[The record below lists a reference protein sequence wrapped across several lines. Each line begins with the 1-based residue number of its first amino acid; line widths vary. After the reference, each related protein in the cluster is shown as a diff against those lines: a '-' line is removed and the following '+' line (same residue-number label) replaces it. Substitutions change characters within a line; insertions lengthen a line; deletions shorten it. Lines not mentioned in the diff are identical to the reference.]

1 MRKKLDN
8 RSLTFPSV
16 RPVLIA
22 SVIIFLLGLF
32 LPPVLAKRVFGPD
45 FLGGIGT
52 PAFVD
57 GKKRW
62 S

>member
-1 MRKKLDN
+1 
-8 RSLTFPSV
+8 
-16 RPVLIA
+16 LIA

-45 FLGGIGT
+45 FLAGIGT
-52 PAFVD
+52 PAFMD